1 MKYAIGRRLIAFTLK
16 SLLMRHCPQSVWM
29 LDSGQT
35 KEPVTTLRLRFLQ
48 SCKARKYS
56 SLVPL
61 VLAEKLPILKKY

>member
-35 KEPVTTLRLRFLQ
+35 KEPVTTLQLRFL
-48 SCKARKYS
+48 
-56 SLVPL
+56 
-61 VLAEKLPILKKY
+61 